1 MARTQLCIFLV
12 VIHCLGLG
20 AAQAGFPVE
29 LNSTFSTT
37 GSRNVRIDT
46 GTYGPPVEEYH
57 YFYDQWPIGL
67 AVSKTGRVFTCYTRG
82 TYNYTLGE
90 VVNETAEA
98 PYPNLELNTP
108 PDGLY
113 SETNGI
119 MFGSSDSSHFISVQA
134 LYVTPDDTLWV
145 LDSGRPTINQSSR
158 PSSTYAAPGGPK
170 LVAIDLSTDKVTRTY
185 TLPPSVH
192 YPDSYMNDLRF
203 DLRTNA
209 TAAGGG
215 IVYIVDSSNEG
226 RTGFIMI
233 DLATGE
239 SWRQLSQHPST
250 LAVYEV
256 VPSYN
261 GIPFYQRQKGHT
273 LGFQSPG
280 NDGAELD
287 QHGEVMYYSALTTDY
302 LYSIETKYLR
312 ANPSLDPLADKRASD
327 NVKNLRQRGGNA
339 NGFAG
344 DSLGNV
350 YMLMPEHN
358 AIFIY
363 NYTTGLTVPYVRDSR
378 MVWPDS
384 ANAGWDG
391 YLYFTINQ
399 LPYQPDLNDGVDG
412 RVYPGLILRVKMPD
426 GANKNTLLI

>member
-1 MARTQLCIFLV
+1 MPLDILLLV
-12 VIHCLGLG
+12 IGCFSLA
-20 AAQAGFPVE
+20 AAQANFPVQ
-29 LNSTFSTT
+29 LNSTFGTT
-37 GSRNVRIDT
+37 GPRNIRIDT

-82 TYNYTLGE
+82 TYSYTLGE

-113 SETNGI
+113 SESNGI
-119 MFGSSDSSHFISVQA
+119 TFGSSDSSHLISVQA
-134 LYVTPDDTLWV
+134 LYITPDDTLWV
-145 LDSGRPTINQSSR
+145 LDTGRPTINQSSR
-158 PSSTYAAPGGPK
+158 PSSPYAAPGGPK
-170 LVAIDLSTDKVTRTY
+170 LIAIDLPTNEITRIY
-185 TLPPSVH
+185 TLPSSVH

-215 IVYIVDSSNEG
+215 IAYIVDSSNEG
-226 RTGFIMI
+226 RTGFIMV

-239 SWRQLSQHPST
+239 SWRQLTLHPST
-250 LAVYEV
+250 QAVAEV

-261 GIPFYQRQKGHT
+261 GIPYYLRQKGHA
-273 LGFQSPG
+273 LGFQAPG

-287 QHGEVMYYSALTTDY
+287 QYGEVMYYSALTTDY
-302 LYSIETKYLR
+302 LYSIETRYLR
-312 ANPSLDPLADKRASD
+312 TNPSLDPLADKRASD
-327 NVKNLRQRGGNA
+327 NVKNLGQRGGNA

-363 NYTTGLTVPYVRDSR
+363 NYTTSLTVPYVRDAR

-384 ANAGWDG
+384 AAVGWDG
-391 YLYFTINQ
+391 YLYMTINQ
-399 LPYQPDLNDGVDG
+399 LPYQPDWNDGVDG
-412 RVYPGLILRVKMPD
+412 RVHPGLILRVKLPD
-426 GANKNTLLI
+426 GASKNTLLM